1 MSQNLQKLAFFIQH
15 VLKNTWKSKRH
26 QIQKYI
32 IYNEKLFF
40 NQIFQHYS
48 FIKMKTLIIQK
59 E

>member
-32 IYNEKLFF
+32 IYNEKLF
-40 NQIFQHYS
+40 QHYS